1 MPIHQGIISHQAG
14 IIRAMSDTNIEIKGV
29 RDGLLI
35 VINED
40 AEWQSAITEMTER
53 IDKQA
58 SFFAG
63 AKTTVNLGARP
74 VPKYA
79 LGSLKAALERRS
91 LALAQVVTDSP
102 TTKDAAEALDLR
114 TAAATISAEPED
126 AGLGQ
131 TQRYFT
137 QPFNPEEDSTPG
149 LLVPRTLRSGR
160 LIRSDG
166 HVVVIGDVNPGAE
179 IIAGGDVVVWGVLR
193 GMVHAGAMGN
203 TRATVCALEMSPT
216 QLRIADRYSVTP
228 KEKSRW
234 RRRQPE
240 MARIDGDFIIVEA
253 WQRTARKD

>member
-1 MPIHQGIISHQAG
+1 MNDAK
-14 IIRAMSDTNIEIKGV
+14 IEIKGI

-35 VINED
+35 VIDED
-40 AEWQSAITEMTER
+40 SEWQAAITEMTER

-58 SFFAG
+58 GFFAG
-63 AKTTVNLGARP
+63 AKTSVNLGARP

-79 LGSLKAALERRS
+79 LGSLKAALERRT
-91 LALAQVVTDSP
+91 LALAQVLTDSP

-114 TAAATISAEPED
+114 TAPATTAPVETDESLA
-126 AGLGQ
+126 Q

-137 QPFNPEEDSTPG
+137 QPFNPEEESIPG

-160 LIRSDG
+160 LVRSDG

-179 IIAGGDVVVWGVLR
+179 IVAAGDVIIWGVLR

-203 TRATVCALEMSPT
+203 MRATVCALEMAPT

-228 KEKSRW
+228 KEKGRW
-234 RRRQPE
+234 RRKQPE

-253 WQRTARKD
+253 WQRTTRKD

>member
-1 MPIHQGIISHQAG
+1 MHDAIF
-14 IIRAMSDTNIEIKGV
+14 EIKGI

-35 VINED
+35 VIKQD
-40 AEWQSAITEMTER
+40 AEWQSAIVALTER

-58 SFFAG
+58 SFFTD
-63 AKTTVNLGARP
+63 AKITVNLGSRP

-79 LGSLKAALERRS
+79 LGSLKAALERRH
-91 LALAQVVTDSP
+91 LALAQVLTDSP
-102 TTKDAAEALDLR
+102 TTRDAAEALDLR
-114 TAAATISAEPED
+114 TGAATIAAESD
-126 AGLGQ
+126 DHLHQ
-131 TQRYFT
+131 TQRYHT
-137 QPFNPEEDSTPG
+137 QPFKPEEEASPG

-166 HVVVIGDVNPGAE
+166 HVVVLGDVNPGAE
-179 IIAGGDVVVWGVLR
+179 IIAAGDVIVWGVLR

-203 TRATVCALEMSPT
+203 MRATVCALEMAPT

-228 KEKSRW
+228 KDKGRW
-234 RRRQPE
+234 RRKQPE